1 MGVHARLITAASPA
15 LPSGAA
21 MGTASQFSRVREL
34 VDRIR
39 TAYHFRKSH
48 NAWAAAR
55 FCPMNLGYYL
65 RFPEEVPV
73 TEKGPCRAL
82 LPLDAVQGLP
92 FCHRPVWCWQAY
104 IRWKLEPEVSFMV
117 YGKLATN

>member
-21 MGTASQFSRVREL
+21 MGTASQSSRVREL

-55 FCPMNLGYYL
+55 FCPMNLGYY
-65 RFPEEVPV
+65 PV
-73 TEKGPCRAL
+73 SRGGSRYRDAARYSLSMRSKASPLPPTGLVLASLHPVEARA
-82 LPLDAVQGLP
+82 
-92 FCHRPVWCWQAY
+92 
-104 IRWKLEPEVSFMV
+104 
-117 YGKLATN
+117 